1 MTATRRG
8 ALRRCAAVLGM
19 AMGGLALSCASTPL
33 PPLPEAALAQ
43 LQPGTTTMDDAR
55 RLLGEPVATEMHA
68 DGSSS
73 WIYEYAPAPI
83 PSEAG
88 PPPTGSRRKPDVLRL
103 VWRPTGVLATHEI
116 THVLVTS
123 QNEGERAVPQ
133 ALISP

>member
-1 MTATRRG
+1 MRV
-8 ALRRCAAVLGM
+8 CAALL
-19 AMGGLALSCASTPL
+19 AMGIGGLALACASTPL

-43 LQPGTTTMDDAR
+43 LEPGKTTMDDAR
-55 RLLGEPVATEMHA
+55 ALLGEPVATETHP

-73 WIYEYAPAPI
+73 WIYQYAPAPI

-116 THVLVTS
+116 THVLVTTED
-123 QNEGERAVPQ
+123 EGERAAPK

>member
-1 MTATRRG
+1 
-8 ALRRCAAVLGM
+8 M

-55 RLLGEPVATEMHA
+55 KLLGEPVATEMQA